1 MAGLKDFRGSSLIS
15 PNIDEGKRADE
26 ELGTQSRSRSRTPS
40 PNNIDDTHQYK
51 NKNQQM
57 RGPDTFGDL
66 YEQRMA
72 AMYPRQRES
81 SSFQ

>member
-1 MAGLKDFRGSSLIS
+1 MAGLKEVRRSSLIS
-15 PNIDEGKRADE
+15 PTIDEGKRADE

-66 YEQRMA
+66 CEQRL
-72 AMYPRQRES
+72 AMRLGRRES